1 MMLALPK
8 SASRISYHRRLNSIS
23 PHRSRGSPIMLHR
36 FLNLKRVDSLLI
48 VELEF
53 IAVLSVIMVS
63 ALWLVVAS
71 IARSAAAQYF
81 PPTPEGLT
89 VVDSKHEN
97 GVKISY
103 KQVRISLYTVEKQWW
118 TNQSSARHLRNHS
131 RRQVLLGLCSS
142 SPRNTERR
150 PCRPAIPHQHL
161 LLVF

>member
-1 MMLALPK
+1 
-8 SASRISYHRRLNSIS
+8 
-23 PHRSRGSPIMLHR
+23 MLHR

-71 IARSAAAQYF
+71 IAGTTTAQYF

-89 VVDSKHEN
+89 VVESKHEK

-103 KQVRISLYTVEKQWW
+103 KQVSISLSTVDKQ
-118 TNQSSARHLRNHS
+118 SVRD
-131 RRQVLLGLCSS
+131 
-142 SPRNTERR
+142 
-150 PCRPAIPHQHL
+150 
-161 LLVF
+161 